1 MLYLHVIQL
10 HVTLQLVCEKY
21 LVSCA
26 GLHDTHSGLG
36 ASLTGKSWVCREVQR
51 RAEVQVANHVL
62 DHGLHPLF
70 YLPV

>member
-10 HVTLQLVCEKY
+10 YSTLQQCSI
-21 LVSCA
+21 SCA
-26 GLHDTHSGLG
+26 RLHDTHSDLG
-36 ASLTGKSWVCREVQR
+36 ASLTRKSWVCREVQR
-51 RAEVQVANHVL
+51 RAEVANHVL